1 MGSPWNNHQSYII
14 KENPI
19 IFKMTKNSIAL
30 IGFMGV
36 GKTTIGKL
44 LTQNLGI
51 EYKFIET
58 DEIIAQEAGKSVLR
72 IFKEDGEERFREYEI
87 SACKKASK
95 LNRTVISC
103 GGGVVLNKINIR
115 NLKKNS
121 YIVLLK
127 ATPEEIYERL
137 MKDGKESRPLLNKD
151 DPKNEIEKILRV
163 RSQNY
168 IDAAEI
174 IINTTGKK
182 IKDIINE
189 IVKKTLLKT

>member
-1 MGSPWNNHQSYII
+1 
-14 KENPI
+14 
-19 IFKMTKNSIAL
+19 MTKNSIAL

-44 LTQNLGI
+44 LTQNLGFD
-51 EYKFIET
+51 YKFIET
-58 DEIIAQEAGKSVLR
+58 DELITQEAGKSVSR
-72 IFKEDGEERFREYEI
+72 IFEEDGEERFREYEI

-95 LNRTVISC
+95 LNKTIISC
-103 GGGVVLNKINIR
+103 GGGVVLNKINVT

-127 ATPEEIYERL
+127 ATPEEIYERV
-137 MKDGKESRPLLNKD
+137 MKDGIESRPLVNKE

-163 RSQNY
+163 RSQIY
-168 IDAAEI
+168 RDAAEI
-174 IINTTGKK
+174 IINTIGKK
-182 IKDIINE
+182 NKVIINE

>member
-1 MGSPWNNHQSYII
+1 
-14 KENPI
+14 
-19 IFKMTKNSIAL
+19 MTKNSIAL

-44 LTQNLGI
+44 LTQNLGFD
-51 EYKFIET
+51 YKFIET
-58 DEIIAQEAGKSVLR
+58 DELITQEAGKSVSR
-72 IFKEDGEERFREYEI
+72 IFEEDGEERFREYEI

-95 LNRTVISC
+95 LNKTIISC
-103 GGGVVLNKINIR
+103 GGGVVLNKINVT

-127 ATPEEIYERL
+127 ATPEEIYERV
-137 MKDGKESRPLLNKD
+137 MKDGIESRPLVNKE

-163 RSQNY
+163 RSQIY
-168 IDAAEI
+168 RDAAEI

-182 IKDIINE
+182 NKVIIKE

>member
-1 MGSPWNNHQSYII
+1 
-14 KENPI
+14 
-19 IFKMTKNSIAL
+19 MTKNSIAL

-44 LTQNLGI
+44 LTQNLGFD
-51 EYKFIET
+51 YKFIET
-58 DEIIAQEAGKSVLR
+58 DELITQEAGKSVSR
-72 IFKEDGEERFREYEI
+72 IFEEDGEERFREYEI

-95 LNRTVISC
+95 LNKTIISC
-103 GGGVVLNKINIR
+103 GGGVVLNKINVT

-127 ATPEEIYERL
+127 ATPEEIYERV
-137 MKDGKESRPLLNKD
+137 MKDGIESRPLVNKE

-163 RSQNY
+163 RSQIY
-168 IDAAEI
+168 RDAAEI
-174 IINTTGKK
+174 IINTTEKK
-182 IKDIINE
+182 NKVIINE

>member
-1 MGSPWNNHQSYII
+1 
-14 KENPI
+14 
-19 IFKMTKNSIAL
+19 MTKNSIAL
-30 IGFMGV
+30 IGFMAV
-36 GKTTIGKL
+36 GKTTIGKAL
-44 LTQNLGI
+44 IPYLGI
-51 EYKFIET
+51 DYKFIET
-58 DEIIAQEAGKSVLR
+58 DEIIAQEAGKSISR

-103 GGGVVLNKINIR
+103 GGGIVLNKINIR

-127 ATPEEIYERL
+127 ATPEEIYKRVIE
-137 MKDGKESRPLLNKD
+137 DGKESRPLINKD
-151 DPKNEIEKILRV
+151 DPKNEIEKILRF
-163 RSQNY
+163 RSQLY
-168 IDAAEI
+168 KDAAEI

>member
-1 MGSPWNNHQSYII
+1 
-14 KENPI
+14 
-19 IFKMTKNSIAL
+19 MTKNSIAL
-30 IGFMGV
+30 IGFMAT
-36 GKTTIGKL
+36 GKTTIGKAL
-44 LTQNLGI
+44 IPYLGI
-51 EYKFIET
+51 DYKFIET
-58 DEIIAQEAGKSVLR
+58 DEIIAQEAGKSISR

-103 GGGVVLNKINIR
+103 GGGAVLNKINIR

-127 ATPEEIYERL
+127 ATSEEIYKRI
-137 MKDGKESRPLLNKD
+137 MKDGKESRPLINKD
-151 DPKNEIEKILRV
+151 DPKNEIEKILRF
-163 RSQNY
+163 RSQFY
-168 IDAAEI
+168 KDAAEI
-174 IINTTGKK
+174 IITTTGKK